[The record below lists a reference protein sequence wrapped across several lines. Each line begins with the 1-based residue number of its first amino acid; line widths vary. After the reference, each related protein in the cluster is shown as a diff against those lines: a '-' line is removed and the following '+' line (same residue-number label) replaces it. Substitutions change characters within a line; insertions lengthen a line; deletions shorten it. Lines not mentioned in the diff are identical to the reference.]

1 MAGRIKGITVEI
13 NGDTTKLSK
22 ALQNVDKSLKN
33 TQTQLKDVEKL
44 LKLDPTNTELLAQK
58 QKLLGQ
64 AVQDTKT
71 RLDTLKKA
79 SEEAAK
85 TKDNYDAWK
94 AKYDPIKQKITE
106 TETKLRDL
114 KEQSK
119 TADEQLAKG
128 EISKE
133 KYDALQREIK
143 ETSDELSALKQQAKD
158 VSDEFGNPI
167 SPEQYDAL
175 QREIVETE
183 QELQNLQT
191 EAAGSSE
198 ALAKLGQVGKTLEK
212 VGGKIADVGE
222 TLTTHVTV
230 PILAA
235 GTAAVKTAS
244 DFDSAMSKVAAVSG
258 ATGDELDALRDKAR
272 EMGAKTKFSASEAA
286 EAMNYMAMAGWKTT
300 DMLEGIEG
308 VMNLAAAS
316 GEDLATTSDIVT
328 DALTAFGL
336 KAEDS
341 AHFADVLAAASSN
354 ANTNV
359 SMMGETFKYCAP
371 IAG

>member
-22 ALQNVDKSLKN
+22 ALQNVDKSIKN

-64 AVQDTKT
+64 AVSDTKT

-94 AKYDPIKQKITE
+94 AKYDPIKQKISE
-106 TETKLRDL
+106 TEIKLRDL

-143 ETSDELSALKQQAKD
+143 EVTSIIADDILDYRDDDRRCGYCKCILGKCGVTEMQAQIAELVNVIQDNNNRIDELTS
-158 VSDEFGNPI
+158 
-167 SPEQYDAL
+167 
-175 QREIVETE
+175 IVEEMTE
-183 QELQNLQT
+183 KK
-191 EAAGSSE
+191 A
-198 ALAKLGQVGKTLEK
+198 
-212 VGGKIADVGE
+212 GKINED
-222 TLTTHVTV
+222 
-230 PILAA
+230 
-235 GTAAVKTAS
+235 
-244 DFDSAMSKVAAVSG
+244 
-258 ATGDELDALRDKAR
+258 ATDILDALDDENEK
-272 EMGAKTKFSASEAA
+272 K
-286 EAMNYMAMAGWKTT
+286 
-300 DMLEGIEG
+300 
-308 VMNLAAAS
+308 
-316 GEDLATTSDIVT
+316 
-328 DALTAFGL
+328 
-336 KAEDS
+336 
-341 AHFADVLAAASSN
+341 
-354 ANTNV
+354 
-359 SMMGETFKYCAP
+359 
-371 IAG
+371 